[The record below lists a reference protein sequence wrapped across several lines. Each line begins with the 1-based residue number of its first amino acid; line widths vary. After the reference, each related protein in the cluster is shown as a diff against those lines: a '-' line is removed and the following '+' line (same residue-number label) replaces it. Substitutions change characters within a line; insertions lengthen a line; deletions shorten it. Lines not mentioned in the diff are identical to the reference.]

1 MIGPAIEI
9 VHGRHNPGIDP
20 SLHIWGWEVAVY
32 LFLGG
37 LAAGL
42 FVLPALIEIGRGE
55 RNRSRALRLAPLIAL
70 ALVTAGLAALFLDL
84 EQKSRFYRFFLA
96 FEPASPMSWGS
107 WILLL
112 AYPIGLLL
120 GLGGLT
126 DDERRPVLRS
136 AAAPRPLRPVFE
148 RAFRFFDRRRGALL
162 RTAIVIGAALG
173 VYTGLLLGALGA
185 RPLWNTALLGPLF
198 LLSGLSTGAA
208 FLLLF
213 RPGGEE
219 SDRLVR
225 WDMTLIVAEMLF
237 LFLVVLDLASGGE
250 AARAAADQIVGGA
263 WTGPFWSI
271 VVVAGL
277 ATPAALEFAEI
288 RNRWKSTALAPLLV
302 LAGGFALRW
311 IFLAA
316 GQAGAIGA
324 IR

>member
-20 SLHIWGWEVAVY
+20 SLHLWGWEVAVY

-42 FVLPALIEIGRGE
+42 FVLPALLEIGRGE
-55 RNRSRALRLAPLIAL
+55 RNRSRALRLAPLISL
-70 ALVTAGLAALFLDL
+70 AILTAGLAALFLDL
-84 EQKSRFYRFFLA
+84 EQKTRFYRFFLA
-96 FEPASPMSWGS
+96 FKPASPMSWGS

-126 DDERRPVLRS
+126 DDERRRVLRS
-136 AAAPRPLRPVFE
+136 AASRPLRGILE
-148 RAFRFFDRRRGALL
+148 GATRFSDRRRSAILKA
-162 RTAIVIGAALG
+162 AIVTGGALG

-219 SDRLVR
+219 TERLVR
-225 WDMTLIVAEMLF
+225 WDMALIVGEMLF
-237 LFLVVLDLASGGE
+237 IFLVVLDLASGGE
-250 AARAAADQIVGGA
+250 TARAAADQLLGGV

-311 IFLAA
+311 ILLAA
-316 GQAGAIGA
+316 GQAGANGV